1 MASVNLRDGEFGGSD
16 SEQASGT
23 GNTLSRQ
30 PTVFDYSQTNQF
42 RIFLPIFPTTEWFVI
57 SANIP
62 GVSLGQATQATPYT
76 DMPIVGDKI
85 GFDSFDMTFIVDE
98 QLKNYMEMYNW
109 VKNIGFPYSGNE
121 QFNRLARADN
131 LDRTRG
137 TRRRP
142 ESVGKGANQF
152 VKDGDRNLYTDIRLD
167 ILSSKNNTVA
177 NVYMYEAFPISL
189 SGIDYSQQE
198 TDITYA
204 TCAVSF
210 AYSWFDVLA
219 AKSSATV

>member
-62 GVSLGQATQATPYT
+62 GVTMGQATQPTPFV
-76 DMPIVGDKI
+76 DMPLVGEKVV
-85 GFDSFDMTFIVDE
+85 FDNFDMTFIVDE

-109 VKNIGFPYSGNE
+109 VKNIGFPYSGEE
-121 QFNRLARADN
+121 QFNKLGRADN
-131 LDRTRG
+131 LDREKSIRN
-137 TRRRP
+137 P
-142 ESVGKGANQF
+142 KSVGKGAAAALS
-152 VKDGDRNLYTDIRLD
+152 VGDRNLYTDIRLT
-167 ILSSKNNTVA
+167 ILSSKNNEVA
-177 NVYMYEAFPISL
+177 NIFMYEAFPISL
-189 SGIDYSQQE
+189 SGIEYSQQE
-198 TDITYA
+198 SDTTYA
-204 TCAVSF
+204 TCSVSF
-210 AYSWFDVLA
+210 VYSWFDVQGT
-219 AKSSATV
+219 KSSATV

>member
-1 MASVNLRDGEFGGSD
+1 MASINLRDGEFGGSD
-16 SEQASGT
+16 SEQSSGT

-62 GVSLGQATQATPYT
+62 GVAMGQATQPTPFT
-76 DMPIVGDKI
+76 DMPIVGEKI
-85 GFDSFDMTFIVDE
+85 DFDNFDMTFIVDE

-109 VKNIGFPYSGNE
+109 VKNIGFPYSGKE
-121 QFNRLARADN
+121 QFNKLARADN
-131 LDRTRG
+131 LDREKKIRNPT
-137 TRRRP
+137 
-142 ESVGKGANQF
+142 SVGLGAASTST
-152 VKDGDRNLYTDIRLD
+152 GDRNLYTDIRLD

-177 NVYMYEAFPISL
+177 HIFMYEAFPISL
-189 SGIDYSQQE
+189 SSIEYSQQE
-198 TDITYA
+198 TDTNYA

-210 AYSWFDVLA
+210 AYSWFDVQT
-219 AKSSATV
+219 AKSIATV

>member
-85 GFDSFDMTFIVDE
+85 VFDSFDMTFIVDE

-142 ESVGKGANQF
+142 ESVGKGANQI

-167 ILSSKNNTVA
+167 ILSSKNNIVA
-177 NVYMYEAFPISL
+177 HIFMYEAFPISL
-189 SGIDYSQQE
+189 SGLTYSVQE
-198 TDITYA
+198 TDGVYLTA
-204 TCAVSF
+204 DVSF
-210 AYSWFDVLA
+210 AYSYYDF
-219 AKSSATV
+219 SPMP

>member
-42 RIFLPIFPTTEWFVI
+42 RIYLPIFPKTEWFVI
-57 SANIP
+57 SATIP
-62 GVSLGQATQATPYT
+62 GVSLGQATQATPFT

-109 VKNIGFPYSGNE
+109 VKNIGFPYSGKE
-121 QFNRLARADN
+121 QFNKLARADN
-131 LDRTRG
+131 LDREKKIRS
-137 TRRRP
+137 P
-142 ESVGKGANQF
+142 KSVGQGAAAAYST
-152 VKDGDRNLYTDIRLD
+152 GDRNLYTDIRLD

-177 NVYMYEAFPISL
+177 NVYMYEAFPVSL

-204 TCAVSF
+204 TCSVSF
-210 AYSWFDVLA
+210 AYSWFDVQA
-219 AKSSATV
+219 SGS